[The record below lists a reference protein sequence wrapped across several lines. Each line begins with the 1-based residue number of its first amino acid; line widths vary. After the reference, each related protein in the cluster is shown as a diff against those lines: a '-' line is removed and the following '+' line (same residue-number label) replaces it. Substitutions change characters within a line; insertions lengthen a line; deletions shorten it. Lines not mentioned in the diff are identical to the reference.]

1 MSTLSIFRETLHH
14 MTTTRHHFQAIQAA
28 PSDAD
33 LERIV
38 AQIDDD
44 DTRGRVPRETVE
56 TLARLMME
64 RGRQLYRQEVQGKDT
79 H

>member
-1 MSTLSIFRETLHH
+1 MSTLSIFREILHH

-28 PSDAD
+28 QSDAD

-38 AQIDDD
+38 AQIDDA
-44 DTRGRVPRETVE
+44 RGRMPRETVE

>member
-1 MSTLSIFRETLHH
+1 MSTLSTFREMLHH

-28 PSDAD
+28 QSDAD
-33 LERIV
+33 LERIL
-38 AQIDDD
+38 AQIDDAD
-44 DTRGRVPRETVE
+44 ARGRMPRETVE
-56 TLARLMME
+56 TLARLIME